1 MGFTFD
7 WLSSA
12 RLASRGSIWICFSF
26 LFFCGRKYSS
36 RCLFSLRNSCCFCCD
51 TARLLRWWGNWQVSM
66 GVSPSGTN
74 VTPVVLSPKKE
85 EEEEEEVSGG
95 PLRAAPYSCRNQF
108 EVVCSRP
115 KERKKKNRSCRCP
128 AALKMSADFLSNI
141 CVSLI
146 FAFPRI

>member
-1 MGFTFD
+1 
-7 WLSSA
+7 
-12 RLASRGSIWICFSF
+12 
-26 LFFCGRKYSS
+26 
-36 RCLFSLRNSCCFCCD
+36 
-51 TARLLRWWGNWQVSM
+51 M

-74 VTPVVLSPKKE
+74 VTPVVLSPKK

-115 KERKKKNRSCRCP
+115 KGRKKKNRSCRCP

-146 FAFPRI
+146 FAFPRIEHSLRNGELLRRVKRKMLNDSHPRGDHNVSLARPERKKVEITESCVFEWRWSEWLK